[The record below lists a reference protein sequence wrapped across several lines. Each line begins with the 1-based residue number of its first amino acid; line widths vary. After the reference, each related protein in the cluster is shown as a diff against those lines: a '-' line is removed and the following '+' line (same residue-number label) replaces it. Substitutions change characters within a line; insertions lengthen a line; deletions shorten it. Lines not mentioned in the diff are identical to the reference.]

1 MKPDWVQMSEYM
13 QQLRQLARRAAVHQ
27 RLPLTGS
34 ELELLARLWM
44 AEEPVTPLGLSR
56 SMGLQQVNVSRL
68 IRGLRA
74 RALVAAAPSLTDRRS
89 YTLSL
94 TQAGRQALQD
104 GCRAY
109 LSPLYRMRE
118 GLGEAEFTR
127 LMEEITQAN
136 RRLDA
141 AAVKGG
147 GEPCPSMD

>member
-1 MKPDWVQMSEYM
+1 M
-13 QQLRQLARRAAVHQ
+13 
-27 RLPLTGS
+27 
-34 ELELLARLWM
+34 
-44 AEEPVTPLGLSR
+44 
-56 SMGLQQVNVSRL
+56 
-68 IRGLRA
+68 
-74 RALVAAAPSLTDRRS
+74 
-89 YTLSL
+89 SL

-104 GCRAY
+104 GYRAY

-127 LMEEITQAN
+127 LMEEIPRAN

>member
-34 ELELLARLWM
+34 

-74 RALVAAAPSLTDRRS
+74 RALVAAAPSPTDRRS

>member
-44 AEEPVTPLGLSR
+44 AEEPVTPLDLSR

-74 RALVAAAPSLTDRRS
+74 RALVAAAPATKPPP
-89 YTLSL
+89 
-94 TQAGRQALQD
+94 Q
-104 GCRAY
+104 
-109 LSPLYRMRE
+109 
-118 GLGEAEFTR
+118 
-127 LMEEITQAN
+127 
-136 RRLDA
+136 
-141 AAVKGG
+141 
-147 GEPCPSMD
+147 

>member
-44 AEEPVTPLGLSR
+44 A
-56 SMGLQQVNVSRL
+56 LQQVNVSRL

-74 RALVAAAPSLTDRRS
+74 RALVAAAPSPTDRRS

>member
-74 RALVAAAPSLTDRRS
+74 RALVAAAPSPTDRRRPS
-89 YTLSL
+89 RTG
-94 TQAGRQALQD
+94 AGRISPPST
-104 GCRAY
+104 GCGRGWGRRS
-109 LSPLYRMRE
+109 SP
-118 GLGEAEFTR
+118 G
-127 LMEEITQAN
+127 
-136 RRLDA
+136 
-141 AAVKGG
+141 
-147 GEPCPSMD
+147 

>member
-74 RALVAAAPSLTDRRS
+74 RALVAAAPSPTDRRS

-94 TQAGRQALQD
+94 TQD

>member
-1 MKPDWVQMSEYM
+1 MEFGDVEAGGPADA
-13 QQLRQLARRAAVHQ
+13 LLP

-74 RALVAAAPSLTDRRS
+74 RALVAAAPSPTDRRS

-94 TQAGRQALQD
+94 TQARRKALQD
-104 GCRAY
+104 GCGRGWGRRS
-109 LSPLYRMRE
+109 SP
-118 GLGEAEFTR
+118 G
-127 LMEEITQAN
+127 
-136 RRLDA
+136 
-141 AAVKGG
+141 
-147 GEPCPSMD
+147 

>member
-74 RALVAAAPSLTDRRS
+74 RALVAAAPSPTDRRS

-94 TQAGRQALQD
+94 
-104 GCRAY
+104 
-109 LSPLYRMRE
+109 
-118 GLGEAEFTR
+118 
-127 LMEEITQAN
+127 TQAN

>member
-74 RALVAAAPSLTDRRS
+74 RALVAAAPSPTDRRS

-94 TQAGRQALQD
+94 TQAGPVSYTHLT
-104 GCRAY
+104 
-109 LSPLYRMRE
+109 LP
-118 GLGEAEFTR
+118 T
-127 LMEEITQAN
+127 N
-136 RRLDA
+136 
-141 AAVKGG
+141 
-147 GEPCPSMD
+147 

>member
-13 QQLRQLARRAAVHQ
+13 QQLRQLARRA
-27 RLPLTGS
+27 
-34 ELELLARLWM
+34 ARLWM

-74 RALVAAAPSLTDRRS
+74 RALVAAAPSPTDRRS

-118 GLGEAEFTR
+118 GLGEA
-127 LMEEITQAN
+127 
-136 RRLDA
+136 
-141 AAVKGG
+141 
-147 GEPCPSMD
+147 

>member
-1 MKPDWVQMSEYM
+1 P
-13 QQLRQLARRAAVHQ
+13 
-27 RLPLTGS
+27 
-34 ELELLARLWM
+34 RLWM

-74 RALVAAAPSLTDRRS
+74 RALVAAAPSPTDRRS

>member
-74 RALVAAAPSLTDRRS
+74 RALVAAAPSP
-89 YTLSL
+89 

>member
-34 ELELLARLWM
+34 EL
-44 AEEPVTPLGLSR
+44 EPVTPLGLSR

-74 RALVAAAPSLTDRRS
+74 RALVAAAPSPTDRRS

>member
-74 RALVAAAPSLTDRRS
+74 RALVAAAPPPPTGAAIPCLSPRRDGRPSRTGAGRISPPSTGCGRGWGRRS
-89 YTLSL
+89 
-94 TQAGRQALQD
+94 
-104 GCRAY
+104 
-109 LSPLYRMRE
+109 SP
-118 GLGEAEFTR
+118 G
-127 LMEEITQAN
+127 
-136 RRLDA
+136 
-141 AAVKGG
+141 
-147 GEPCPSMD
+147 